1 MEIFAT
7 IAQALTEMTS
17 SAWFFFS
24 HGAWVIFAIL
34 VYVMLRKLYMDRI
47 NGAFIMS
54 NTPVFL
60 HIKIEKENLQSN
72 LAVEQIFANL
82 HAMHGNFTWAEIH
95 LEGKIQLWISF
106 EIVSLGGKI
115 SYIVRTPEKLI
126 NLVQSVFYA
135 QYPNAEISQVEDYMK
150 NLEHWDQHHATWDL
164 WGTEFKM
171 TRDYAYPIKTWRE
184 FEHPSAEVPILDPL
198 TSMLEALSRAEAHE
212 LLAMQ
217 IIIRPVADNEWV
229 PHVQEVVKK
238 LKEEPVPHK
247 ATWVDRIF
255 PFVNWGSEKTL
266 FEVIAGGEGGHGGHD
281 DKKPDQPKV
290 LRMSE
295 GERNILKAIETKITK
310 PGYQV
315 KIKYLYI
322 APKDKFD
329 GSKKSAM
336 IGAMRGFG
344 GIVTN
349 NLKPDVSG
357 TWTNY
362 NYKLFKALE
371 KPFVDFVNVE
381 RKHLFLKGYVR
392 RSMWIGA
399 NPMVMNTEEL
409 ATLYHFPLAT
419 IGTAPVERIDVKKG
433 QPPANLPIMS

>member
-1 MEIFAT
+1 MDILSSLVST
-7 IAQALTEMTS
+7 LGDTLS
-17 SAWFFFS
+17 SAWFLFY
-24 HGAWVIFAIL
+24 HGGWLIFVFLLYKIS
-34 VYVMLRKLYMDRI
+34 RKLYMDKI

-54 NTPVFL
+54 NKPVFL

-82 HAMHGNFTWAEIH
+82 HAMHAGFSWAETN
-95 LEGKIQLWISF
+95 LEGKINLWISF

-115 SYIVRTPEKLI
+115 SYIVRTPERYL
-126 NLVQSVFYA
+126 NLLQSAVYA
-135 QYPNAEISQVEDYMK
+135 QYPNAEIQQVEDYMK
-150 NLEHWDQHHATWDL
+150 NLDHWDQHHSTWDL

-171 TRDYAYPIKTWRE
+171 TKDYAYPIKTWRD
-184 FEHPSAEVPILDPL
+184 FEHPTAEVPILDPL
-198 TSMLEALSRAEAHE
+198 TSMLEALGRADAHE

-238 LKEEPVPHK
+238 LKEEPVLHK
-247 ATWVDRIF
+247 QSFTEKYL
-255 PFVNWGSEKTL
+255 PFLHWGSEKTL
-266 FEVIAGGEGGHGGHD
+266 FEALAGGGGHGHTEE
-281 DKKPDQPKV
+281 KPAQPKV

-295 GERNILKAIETKITK
+295 GERNILKSIETKITK
-310 PGYQV
+310 PGYQA
-315 KIKYLYI
+315 KIKFLYI

-329 GSKKSAM
+329 PSKRGAM
-336 IGAMRGFG
+336 IGAMRQFG

-362 NYKLFKALE
+362 NYKLFKSLE
-371 KPFVDFVNVE
+371 KPFTDFMIVE
-381 RKHLFLKGYVR
+381 KKHLFLKGYVR

-399 NPMVMNTEEL
+399 DPMILNTEEL
-409 ATLYHFPLAT
+409 ATLYHFPLAS
-419 IGTAPVERIDVKKG
+419 IGSAPVERIDVKKG
-433 QPPANLPIMS
+433 QPPANLPIMG